1 MKKGIIG
8 ALIALCGSAVAIGTA
23 FALYTGNLPED
34 KTIQIGT
41 KTTGDVELKAGVK
54 NPDTDHKILS
64 PVSDPLQDNRCIT
77 FNAGFT
83 TQTESVYIQDYYYAK
98 LEFKISSES
107 TGLIAALKDETW
119 VKLGTQT
126 GDNAYGSY
134 WQNKSLNNENVV
146 EADDHKSLTYTME
159 FPLFKCGNENVCFSE
174 FEFHIR
180 LDTDLTSAGF
190 LAIAE
195 EDYSVDFKVSP
206 AESEQAYISG
216 EAVGG
221 WEDREEFRMTVNAK
235 ATSFEWMFKTGT
247 VDGKQRLQDNKEYKL
262 HKGATYCCGGENH
275 KWNKTND
282 GQTFYWDGN
291 PHDGHDPF
299 IIK

>member
-23 FALYTGNLPED
+23 FALYTGNLPAD

-41 KTTGDVELKAGVK
+41 KTTGDVQLHADVK
-54 NPDTDHKILS
+54 DADTAHRILS
-64 PVSDPLQDNRCIT
+64 PVSDPAEDNRCIT

-83 TQTESVYIQDYYYAK
+83 TESESVYIQDYYYAK

-107 TGLIAALKDETW
+107 TGLIAALKDQTW

-126 GDNAYGSY
+126 GANAYGTY
-134 WQNKSLNNENVV
+134 WQYKSLNNENVV
-146 EADDHKSLTYTME
+146 EADDHKSLTYTMD
-159 FPLFKCGNENVCFSE
+159 FPLFKGENVSE

-180 LDTDLTSAGF
+180 LDTGLTSAQF

-195 EDYSVDFKVSP
+195 EDYLVDFHVSP
-206 AESEQAYISG
+206 AESEQAYIVG

-221 WEDREEFRMTVNAK
+221 WEDRDEFRMTVNAK
-235 ATSFEWMFKTGT
+235 ADGFEWMFKTGT
-247 VDGKQRLQDNKEYKL
+247 VEGKQKLQDGKEYKL
-262 HKGATYCCGGENH
+262 HKGSTYCCGDSNH
-275 KWNKTND
+275 VWSSAND
-282 GQTFYWDGN
+282 TKTFYWDGTSHSHGDLFN
-291 PHDGHDPF
+291 
-299 IIK
+299 

>member
-23 FALYTGNLPED
+23 FALYTGNLPAE

-41 KTTGDVELKAGVK
+41 KTTGDVQLEASVK
-54 NPDTDHKILS
+54 NADADHQVLS
-64 PVSDPLQDNRCIT
+64 PASQERSIV

-83 TQTESVYIQDYYYAK
+83 TPSESTYIQAYYYAK
-98 LEFKISSES
+98 LEFKVSSES

-126 GDNAYGSY
+126 GDNAYGSH
-134 WQNKSLNNENVV
+134 WKDKSLNDTNVV

-159 FPLFKCGNENVCFSE
+159 YPLFKGTNISE

-180 LDTDLTSAGF
+180 LDKDLTSAEYF
-190 LAIAE
+190 AIAE
-195 EDYSVDFKVSP
+195 EDYFVDFQVSP
-206 AESEQAYISG
+206 AESTQAYIVG

-221 WEDREEFRMTVNAK
+221 WELRDEFRMTVNAK
-235 ATSFEWMFKTGT
+235 ATGFEWMFKTGKDDEPQKLE
-247 VDGKQRLQDNKEYKL
+247 DGKDYKL
-262 HKGATYCCGGENH
+262 RVGDTYCSSGDNH
-275 KWNKTND
+275 VWHTKDD
-282 GQTFYWDGN
+282 GKTFYWNGEQNDSHGDLFN
-291 PHDGHDPF
+291 
-299 IIK
+299 

>member
-41 KTTGDVELKAGVK
+41 KTTGDVQLEASVK
-54 NPDTDHKILS
+54 NADTDHQVLS
-64 PVSDPLQDNRCIT
+64 PASVERSIV

-83 TQTESVYIQDYYYAK
+83 TPSESTYIQDFYYAK
-98 LEFKISSES
+98 LQFKVSSES
-107 TGLIAALKDETW
+107 TALIAALKNETW

-126 GDNAYGSY
+126 GENAYGSY
-134 WQNKSLNNENVV
+134 WKDNSLNNTNVA

-159 FPLFKCGNENVCFSE
+159 FPLFKGTNVSE

-180 LDTDLTSAGF
+180 LDTHLTSAQYF
-190 LAIAE
+190 AVAE
-195 EDYSVDFKVSP
+195 EDYFVDFQVSP
-206 AESEQAYISG
+206 AESEQAYIVG

-221 WEDREEFRMTVNAK
+221 WEDRDEFRMTVNAK
-235 ATSFEWMFKTGT
+235 ATGFEWMFKTGT
-247 VDGKQRLQDNKEYKL
+247 VDGKQRLQDGKEYKL
-262 HKGATYCCGGENH
+262 HKGSVYCDSHTENH
-275 KWNKTND
+275 VWTALGNEGK
-282 GQTFYWDGN
+282 TFYWNGLENNDHGPLFN
-291 PHDGHDPF
+291 
-299 IIK
+299 

>member
-23 FALYTGNLPED
+23 FALYTGNLPDD

-41 KTTGDVELKAGVK
+41 KTTGDVQLKAGVK
-54 NPDTDHKILS
+54 NADTTHQVLS
-64 PVSDPLQDNRCIT
+64 PVSDPEDDNRCIT

-83 TQTESVYIQDYYYAK
+83 TQSESVYIQDYYYAK

-107 TGLIAALKDETW
+107 TGLIAALKNQTW

-134 WQNKSLNNENVV
+134 WQNNSLNNTNVS
-146 EADDHKSLTYTME
+146 EAGDHKSLTYTVE
-159 FPLFKCGNENVCFSE
+159 YPLFKCGAEEACFSE

-180 LDTDLTSAGF
+180 LDTSLTSAGF

-195 EDYSVDFKVSP
+195 EDYSVDFQVSP
-206 AESEQAYISG
+206 AESEQAYIVG

-221 WEDREEFRMTVNAK
+221 WEDRDEFRMTKNAK
-235 ATSFEWMFKTGT
+235 ADHDEWMFKTGT
-247 VDGKQRLQDNKEYKL
+247 VEGKQKLQDGKEYKL
-262 HKGATYCCGGENH
+262 HKGSTYCCGGDNH
-275 KWNKTND
+275 VWHAADDTK
-282 GQTFYWDGN
+282 TFYWNGSSGDHGN
-291 PHDGHDPF
+291 LF
-299 IIK
+299 N

>member
-41 KTTGDVELKAGVK
+41 KTTGDVQLQASVK
-54 NPDTDHKILS
+54 NADEDHEVLNPAS
-64 PVSDPLQDNRCIT
+64 NERCIV

-83 TQTESVYIQDYYYAK
+83 TESESVYIQDYYYAK
-98 LEFKISSES
+98 LEFKVSSS
-107 TGLIAALKDETW
+107 SADLIAALKDETW

-126 GDNAYGSY
+126 GENAYGSY
-134 WQNKSLNNENVV
+134 WQNKSLNGTDVV
-146 EADDHKSLTYTME
+146 EATDHKSLTYTME
-159 FPLFKCGNENVCFSE
+159 FPLFKGTNISE

-180 LDTDLTSAGF
+180 LDTGLTSADF

-195 EDYSVDFKVSP
+195 EDYFVDFQVSP
-206 AESEQAYISG
+206 AESEQAYIVG

-221 WEDREEFRMTVNAK
+221 WEDRDEFRMTVNAK
-235 ATSFEWMFKTGT
+235 ATGFEWMFKTGT
-247 VDGKQRLQDNKEYKL
+247 VEGKQKLQDGKEYKL
-262 HKGATYCCGGENH
+262 HKGSTYCCGGDNH
-275 KWNKTND
+275 VWTAAGNEGK
-282 GQTFYWDGN
+282 TFYWNGERNDSHGDLFN
-291 PHDGHDPF
+291 
-299 IIK
+299 

>member
-23 FALYTGNLPED
+23 FALYTADLPED

-41 KTTGDVELKAGVK
+41 KTTGDVQLEASVK
-54 NPDTDHKILS
+54 NADTDHRVLS
-64 PVSDPLQDNRCIT
+64 PDSEERCIL

-83 TQTESVYIQDYYYAK
+83 TPSESTYIQDYYYAK
-98 LEFKISSES
+98 LEFKVSSES

-126 GDNAYGSY
+126 GDNAYGEG
-134 WQNKSLNNENVV
+134 WKHQTLNNTNVV

-159 FPLFKCGNENVCFSE
+159 FPLFKGTNISE

-180 LDTDLTSAGF
+180 LDTDLTPAQY
-190 LAIAE
+190 LAVAKE
-195 EDYSVDFKVSP
+195 TYLVDFKVSP
-206 AESEQAYISG
+206 AESTQAYIVG

-221 WEDREEFRMTVNAK
+221 WELRDEFRMTVNAK
-235 ATSFEWMFKTGT
+235 ASGFEWMFKTGT
-247 VDGKQRLQDNKEYKL
+247 AEGKQKLQDGKDYKL
-262 HKGATYCCGGENH
+262 RVGDTYCSDGDNH
-275 KWNKTND
+275 VWHTADD
-282 GQTFYWDGN
+282 GKTFYWDGVKN
-291 PHDGHDPF
+291 NDHGPLF
-299 IIK
+299 N

>member
-23 FALYTGNLPED
+23 FALYTGTLPED

-41 KTTGDVELKAGVK
+41 KTTGDVQLEASVK
-54 NPDTDHKILS
+54 NADADHQVLS
-64 PVSDPLQDNRCIT
+64 PASQERSIV

-83 TQTESVYIQDYYYAK
+83 TPSESTYIQTYYYAK
-98 LEFKISSES
+98 LEFKVSSTS
-107 TGLIAALKDETW
+107 VDLIAALKDETW

-134 WQNKSLNNENVV
+134 WKDGSLNNTTGME
-146 EADDHKSLTYTME
+146 EAADHKSLTYTTE
-159 FPLFKCGNENVCFSE
+159 FPLFKGTDISE

-180 LDTDLTSAGF
+180 LDTDLTSAQY
-190 LAIAE
+190 LEIAKE
-195 EDYSVDFKVSP
+195 TYLVDFQVSP
-206 AESEQAYISG
+206 AESEHAYIVG

-235 ATSFEWMFKTGT
+235 ASGFEWMFKTGT
-247 VDGKQRLQDNKEYKL
+247 VDGKQKLQDGKEYKL
-262 HKGATYCCGGENH
+262 HKGSTYCSSGDNH
-275 KWNKTND
+275 VWHTADD
-282 GQTFYWDGN
+282 GKTFYWNGVQNDSHGDLFN
-291 PHDGHDPF
+291 
-299 IIK
+299 